1 MTDHDPTGVP
11 VDEFLRRI
19 SDYYDE
25 TTGAY
30 LDAVGPTLQA
40 GLPGD
45 DDARDSSESGNVRWA
60 RRAGISPGDRVLDAG
75 CGVCGPAIDIAL
87 AIDDVQI
94 DGLTISPVQAEIA
107 TARIE
112 EAGLADRVQ
121 VHVRDYHEPGF
132 DEGTFDVVLFLE
144 ASGYSYDPRRLFA
157 GAHRV
162 LRRGGTLY
170 LKDLFRRF
178 EQDLTPVRRVELER
192 FDEIYRHR
200 TPRASERRAL
210 IEEVGFADVQWE
222 DLTPLLSIKTFT
234 DAMVEQSAAGPPT
247 LTEFGRHH
255 YWWFGELPIV
265 FHQIRARKP

>member
-1 MTDHDPTGVP
+1 MTDQEPADVS
-11 VDEFLRRI
+11 VAEILRRI
-19 SDYYDE
+19 AGYYDE

-30 LDAVGPTLQA
+30 LDAMGPTLQA

-45 DDARDSSESGNVRWA
+45 DEARDSFESGNVRWA

-107 TARIE
+107 SARIA
-112 EAGLADRVQ
+112 EAGLTDRVR

-132 DEGTFDVVLFLE
+132 DDDTFDVVMFLE
-144 ASGYSYDPRRLFA
+144 ASGYAYDPRRLFA

-178 EQDLTPVRRVELER
+178 ERDLTSVQRVELER

-210 IEEVGFADVQWE
+210 IEDAGFADVRWE
-222 DLTPLLSIKTFT
+222 DLSPMLSIKT
-234 DAMVEQSAAGPPT
+234 
-247 LTEFGRHH
+247 
-255 YWWFGELPIV
+255 
-265 FHQIRARKP
+265 